1 MCINIF
7 LNFVLH
13 PIYSALVDF
22 GTYDQWDDSFHHFFE
37 VEQRQRVQVTKPPH
51 SDVAIRH
58 EDGKV
63 IRLYS
68 SDLTVLIL
76 LCTYT
81 FVAGPYGR

>member
-1 MCINIF
+1 MCIKIF

-51 SDVAIRH
+51 NDVAIRH
-58 EDGKV
+58 EDGEVIKSKYVSCDENERGELENMKV
-63 IRLYS
+63 I
-68 SDLTVLIL
+68 
-76 LCTYT
+76 
-81 FVAGPYGR
+81 